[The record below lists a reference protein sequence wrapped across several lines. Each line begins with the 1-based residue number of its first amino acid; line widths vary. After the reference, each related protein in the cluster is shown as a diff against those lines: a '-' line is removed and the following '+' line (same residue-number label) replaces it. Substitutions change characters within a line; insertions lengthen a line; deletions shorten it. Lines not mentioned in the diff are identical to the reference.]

1 MAGFDFG
8 SHMVTLCGDIA
19 ARVEPLSHIRME
31 NVAVSV
37 AQTRSAAKHGM
48 WASLTPLRF
57 KNGATKTMRR
67 GRCYKLPRIVQPNGE
82 EALYI
87 LTFYLPRFLT
97 LSFKDRITTVCH
109 ELWHI
114 GPAFDGDIRRFPGRC
129 YAHSGNHGEFDAQAE
144 ALAKAYLTQRP
155 PESIYTFCRLDF
167 AEIEQQHGRV
177 FGLRY
182 PQPRLILAPE

>member
-1 MAGFDFG
+1 MM
-8 SHMVTLCGDIA
+8 SLCCDIT
-19 ARVEPLSHIRME
+19 ARVGPLAHIRME

-37 AQTRSAAKHGM
+37 AQTRSAVQHGM

-57 KNGATKTMRR
+57 KNGATQVIRR
-67 GRCYKLPRIVQPNGE
+67 GRCYKLPRIVQPNGQ

-129 YAHSGNHGEFDAQAE
+129 YAHSGNQGAFDAQAE
-144 ALAKAYLTQRP
+144 ALAEDYLSRQP
-155 PESIYTFCRLDF
+155 PSALFTFCQLDF
-167 AEIEQQHGRV
+167 TEIERQHGRV
-177 FGLRY
+177 YGLRY
-182 PQPRLILAPE
+182 PQPKLIPAPM